1 MKLTLDLFLFFM
13 KKECAVVRP
22 EHIDGSY
29 IIERVRPLS
38 SEKASPGALTL
49 VPGREEPCPEN
60 AVHVAAR
67 DTSLEFP
74 LPGEIWLLALESSFE
89 RVVFLAVEVCGDFL
103 RFNSAVTELALAK
116 RDLRGALG
124 LIGRYLGTS
133 ISIVDSDYMVAEY
146 LPHLNEEPFRAA
158 RMGLMEQ
165 GRRMDAGEIEN
176 LYLTDPRFD
185 ETFVQQGIREFC
197 RYEYPDYLG
206 RCLYYNF
213 FLRGRYAGRLIFN
226 IREDL
231 YSDCLLPFLEDC
243 SRLICDCFC
252 SRNDHSLSRAAS
264 AVHRYLLDYALEG
277 ESNAPQAAA
286 AFWEIGWRVDDS
298 YRAIC
303 LSGRGYARS
312 ETTLSYL
319 CTLLEDA
326 FPACT
331 AACREQTIYCL
342 HNRNRETGENFSGAL
357 AVFLRENLLQAG
369 LSCVY
374 NSLENSGAYFRE
386 AAAALRIG
394 EKADDGLWLH
404 YFHDHTLAYTL
415 DAAQASVPAE
425 DLYSPVLKKLLD
437 FDKSHPDLSLTDTL
451 YAYLACHFNASRA
464 ADMLFIHRTTFLYR
478 MEKLRRLVKL
488 DLEDFDTVTGLM
500 LSYAVW
506 HREKDKS

>member
-1 MKLTLDLFLFFM
+1 MKLTLDLFLYLM
-13 KKECAVVRP
+13 GREYTLLRP
-22 EHIDGSY
+22 EGLDGSRAAD
-29 IIERVRPLS
+29 RVRSRLS
-38 SEKASPGALTL
+38 GAAAPGEVTL
-49 VPGREEPCPEN
+49 VPGRGEDCPPD
-60 AVHVAAR
+60 AVHVAAADLPR
-67 DTSLEFP
+67 EAP
-74 LPGEIWLLALESSFE
+74 LPGELWLLAPDSSYESVLW
-89 RVVFLAVEVCGDFL
+89 RAMEVSGDFL
-103 RFNSAVTELALAK
+103 QLNSSVTELALSK
-116 RDLRGALG
+116 RDLRGALAVMAD
-124 LIGRYLGTS
+124 YLGCS
-133 ISIVDSDYMVAEY
+133 LSIVDSDYMVAES
-146 LPHLNEEPFRAA
+146 LPHENDEPLRAA
-158 RMGLMEQ
+158 RSGPLVQ
-165 GRRMDAGEIEN
+165 GRRMDAGAIEN

-197 RYEYPDYLG
+197 RYDFPDYTG

-213 FLRGRYAGRLIFN
+213 FLRGRYAGRLIFL
-226 IREDL
+226 IREDV
-231 YSDCLLPFLEDC
+231 YDECLLPLLEDYG
-243 SRLICDCFC
+243 RLICECFC
-252 SRNDHSLSRAAS
+252 SRNDHSLSRAAT

-303 LSGRGYARS
+303 LSGKGYARS

-342 HNRNRETGENFSGAL
+342 HNRSRETGDGFSGAL

-374 NSLENSGAYFRE
+374 GSLENSGAYFRE

-394 EKADDGLWLH
+394 EKANDGLWLH

-415 DAAQASVPAE
+415 DAAQARVPAE
-425 DLYSPVLKKLLD
+425 DLYSPVLKKLLA
-437 FDKSHPDLSLTDTL
+437 FDRTYPDLSLTDTL
-451 YAYLACHFNASRA
+451 YAYLACHFNATRA

-478 MEKLRRLVKL
+478 MEKLRQLVKL
-488 DLEDFDTVTGLM
+488 DLEDFDALTELM
-500 LSYAVW
+500 LSFAV
-506 HREKDKS
+506 HRRERDKG